1 MYTRRIF
8 PIGGVLRWTRRH
20 IFIFLLVAAVP
31 VVLFDVLRMKW
42 LHVPWLPIGVLGIAV
57 AFIISFKNNASYDR
71 LWEARKIWGGIV
83 NASRSW
89 TIMVKDF
96 ISNEHAKDPLSPNE
110 LRAIHKELVHRHVAW
125 LTALRYQM
133 RKDKP
138 WEMHL
143 KTSRSNREFRESQ
156 YTVHEDVYPFEEAID
171 PYISGEEKQEILAKG
186 NWASQL
192 LGKQSTRLR
201 ELLEKGLIEDF
212 RHMEMTNML
221 VEFYTLQG
229 KSERIKNF
237 PYPRQFATLNYIF
250 VWIFILLL
258 PFGIMEGFEGIG
270 KNIVQYF
277 GNKENLT
284 YLPFARELQLFI
296 GKHFVWFSIPFSALI
311 AWVFHTMEA
320 IGENTENPFEG
331 GPNDVPITDLSRGI
345 EIDIR
350 QLIDYENIPE
360 PYKWVNDIVM

>member
-8 PIGGVLRWTRRH
+8 PIAGVLKWTRRH
-20 IFIFLLVAAVP
+20 ILLFFILATIP
-31 VVLFDVLRMKW
+31 VILFDVVGMKW
-42 LHVPWLPIGVLGIAV
+42 LRVPWLPLGVLGTAV
-57 AFIISFKNNASYDR
+57 AFIVSFKNNASYDR

-83 NASRSW
+83 NSSRSW
-89 TIMVKDF
+89 TIMVKDYITNDF
-96 ISNEHAKDPLSPNE
+96 AIDNSSESE
-110 LRAIHKELVHRHVAW
+110 LKTIQRELVHRHVAW
-125 LTALRYQM
+125 LTALRYQL

-143 KTSRSNREFRESQ
+143 KSKRSNKEFRSKQ
-156 YTVHEDVYPFEEAID
+156 YRVCEDEQPISEVISA
-171 PYISGEEKQEILAKG
+171 YISKEEHDEIFAKG
-186 NWASQL
+186 NQASQL
-192 LGKQSTRLR
+192 LGIQSKRLK
-201 ELLEKGLIEDF
+201 ELKTKGLIDDF

-250 VWIFILLL
+250 VWAFIILL
-258 PFGIMEGFEGIG
+258 PFGILEGFEGIG
-270 KNIVQYF
+270 DSILKDLATHESSSSTIHKIQ
-277 GNKENLT
+277 E
-284 YLPFARELQLFI
+284 FI
-296 GKHFVWFSIPFSALI
+296 ANHFEWFSIPFSALL

-331 GPNDVPITDLSRGI
+331 GPNDVPITDMSRGI

-350 QLIDYENIPE
+350 QLIDDTDIPE
-360 PYKWVNDIVM
+360 PYQWKNDIVM